1 MSSNDARPRR
11 RQKLPE
17 DVQFPVTPMLDMAF
31 QLLAFFIL
39 TFQEPS
45 AETRLDL
52 YLPAAPVTLPGAP
65 QGEARPLPPSR
76 TDLDLETD
84 LLVRARADDL
94 GELKTLMLGDATVPS
109 VEELG
114 ERLNRYSEV
123 LEGKP
128 LRVLLV
134 ADDRLRYEVAARLI
148 GTCAA
153 AGVSAVRL
161 ADPLNRAPV
170 PAARGPR

>member
-1 MSSNDARPRR
+1 MSRWSRR
-11 RQKLPE
+11 KEMPA

-39 TFQEPS
+39 TFQAPS

-52 YLPAAPVTLPGAP
+52 YLPAASVALPGAP
-65 QGEARPLPPSR
+65 RGQAEPLPPRR

-84 LLVRARADDL
+84 LLVRAEADDL
-94 GELKTLMLGDATVPS
+94 GELKALKLGDASMPS
-109 VEELG
+109 IEVLG
-114 ERLNRYSEV
+114 ERLRRYAEV
-123 LEGKP
+123 LEGRP

-148 GTCAA
+148 GTAAA
-153 AGVSAVRL
+153 AGVATVRL
-161 ADPLNRAPV
+161 ADPLNRLPLSAP
-170 PAARGPR
+170 REK